1 MCVLFSCVIH
11 NVVWIDCCLDVEW
24 LSEDTFASAGADT
37 RIFIMQV
44 DKDDPIKTLKSV
56 SVPISFKPR
65 LIGLVSGHKNE
76 INQIKVNPNGT
87 RLASCSD
94 DGTACIWNVENIIEA
109 ADADAIPGLSTSYQ
123 AVILKG
129 HIHSVSTV
137 GWCVDYPIGTNEL
150 LAT

>member
-1 MCVLFSCVIH
+1 MSFVTIVG
-11 NVVWIDCCLDVEW
+11 IDCCLDVEW
-24 LSEDTFASAGADT
+24 LSENTFASAGADT
-37 RIFIMQV
+37 HIIIMQV

-56 SVPISFKPR
+56 FVLISFQLR
-65 LIGLVSGHKNE
+65 LIRLVSGHKNE

-94 DGTACIWNVENIIEA
+94 DGTACIWNVENINE

-129 HIHSVSTV
+129 HNHSVSTV

>member
-1 MCVLFSCVIH
+1 MYVLLSCVIY
-11 NVVWIDCCLDVEW
+11 NFVGIDCCLDVEW

-56 SVPISFKPR
+56 FVLISFQPR
-65 LIGLVSGHKNE
+65 LIKLVSGHKNE
-76 INQIKVNPNGT
+76 INQIKVNPKGT

-94 DGTACIWNVENIIEA
+94 DGTACIWNVEYINE

-137 GWCVDYPIGTNEL
+137 GWCVDHPIGTNEL

>member
-1 MCVLFSCVIH
+1 MYVLLSCVIY
-11 NVVWIDCCLDVEW
+11 NFVGIDCCLDVEW

-56 SVPISFKPR
+56 FVLISFQPR
-65 LIGLVSGHKNE
+65 LIRLVSGHKNE
-76 INQIKVNPNGT
+76 INQIKVNPKGT

-94 DGTACIWNVENIIEA
+94 DGTACIWNVEYINE

-137 GWCVDYPIGTNEL
+137 GWCVDHPIGTNEL